1 MAGNNRFYECIKKSM
16 MDKGRYVQYGCGLCA
31 PAQWENYD
39 SSPTLRLQRLPVIG
53 SLIKNKLNVIFP
65 ENVLYGDITKGLP
78 VPENSCEGIYC
89 SHTLEHL
96 SLFDFRNALAN
107 THRILKTG
115 GIFRCV
121 VPDLEAAAKHY
132 ITALHNNESN
142 ASINFMHSTLLG
154 VEERIKGVK
163 AIAIS
168 LLGNSHHLWMWDRE
182 SLKSELITTGFQ
194 HVRECVYNDC
204 EDKMFA
210 YVEDEDRFKNSVAI
224 ECRK

>member
-1 MAGNNRFYECIKKSM
+1 MN
-16 MDKGRYVQYGCGLCA
+16 KGRYIHYGCGLCA
-31 PAQWENYD
+31 PPQWENYD
-39 SSPTLRLQRLPVIG
+39 SSPTLRLQKLPVIG
-53 SLIKNKLNVIFP
+53 TLIKKKLNVIFP

-78 VPENSCEGIYC
+78 VPENSCDGIYC

-107 THRILKTG
+107 THKLLKTR

-121 VPDLEAAAKHY
+121 VPDLEIAAKQY
-132 ITALHNNESN
+132 IKALHNNESK
-142 ASINFMHSTLLG
+142 ASINFMYSTLLG
-154 VEERIKGVK
+154 VEERVKGIK

-182 SLKSELITTGFQ
+182 SLKNELITTGFQ
-194 HVRECVYNDC
+194 HVRECSYNDC
-204 EDKMFA
+204 EDKMFVH
-210 YVEDEDRFKNSVAI
+210 VEDANRFKNAVAI